1 MFNLTPMVKNLLI
14 VNLVVFFLESI
25 LKMDFAVTFG
35 LRYILADSFVPYQFI
50 TYMFVHGGFMH
61 LFGNMFALIIFGN
74 MLERFW
80 GPKRFLFFYMV
91 TGIGAGL
98 LYATIDYIETSAV
111 SNDAMAY
118 LADPDPEAFNLFVV
132 QHASQY
138 YESLIS
144 FIDAYVENPNNP
156 EYISQS
162 RVFVQD
168 LMGRIENV
176 PMVGA
181 SGAVFGILMAFGMLF
196 PNTQLFLL
204 FPPIPIKAKYL
215 VFFYGAY
222 ELYSELNRSQGDN
235 VAHLAHLGGMLIAFI
250 VIKYWQKNSSKFY

>member
-1 MFNLTPMVKNLLI
+1 MFNLTPMVRNLLI
-14 VNLVVFFLESI
+14 ANLVVFFLESI
-25 LKMDFAVTFG
+25 LHMDFAAIFG
-35 LRYILADSFVPYQFI
+35 LRYIMADSFAPYQFV
-50 TYMFVHGGFMH
+50 TYMFVHGSFMH
-61 LFGNMFALIIFGN
+61 LFGNMFALLIFGN
-74 MLERFW
+74 LLERFW

-91 TGIGAGL
+91 TGIGAGV
-98 LYATIDYIETSAV
+98 LYAAIDYIETSAV

-118 LADPDPEAFNLFVV
+118 LANPDPEAFNRFVV
-132 QHASQY
+132 QHASAY
-138 YESLIS
+138 YSDLLS
-144 FIDAYVENPNNP
+144 FIDSYVEHPTDP
-156 EYISQS
+156 QYINQS
-162 RVFVQD
+162 TQFIQTF
-168 LMGRIENV
+168 LQRIENM